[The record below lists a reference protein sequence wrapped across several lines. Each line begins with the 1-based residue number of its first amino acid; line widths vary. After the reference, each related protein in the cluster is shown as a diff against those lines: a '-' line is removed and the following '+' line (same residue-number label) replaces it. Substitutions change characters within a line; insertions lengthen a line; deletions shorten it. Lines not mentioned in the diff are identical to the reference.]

1 MNYQD
6 LMGEAVIDWCKEL
19 DAHNGK
25 WTKRAH
31 ELAALSNK
39 YSMLWRERESD
50 EQDQETLRGLVN

>member
-6 LMGEAVIDWCKEL
+6 LMGEAVINWCKEL

-39 YSMLWRERESD
+39 YSMLWREGESD
-50 EQDQETLRGLVN
+50 GAQVKTYLW